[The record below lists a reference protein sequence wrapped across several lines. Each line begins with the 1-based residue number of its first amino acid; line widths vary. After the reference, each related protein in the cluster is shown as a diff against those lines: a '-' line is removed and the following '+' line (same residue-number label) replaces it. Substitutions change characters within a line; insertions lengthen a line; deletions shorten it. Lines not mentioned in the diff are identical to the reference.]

1 MLIDPDFFEKEKII
15 KINVLNTD
23 GLMDVF
29 NTTHNVLKHGFIKF
43 STNNIYHDFT
53 VHTGILKNKSDNM
66 DNIVYVVHAEKDIGI
81 IDTLR
86 IVWKDLNNIRF
97 EYIQYIYSDIES
109 LNENDCLQEDLWW
122 LHSKNMDWNEFRDNL
137 KLNLVSIV

>member
-23 GLMDVF
+23 GLIDVF

-53 VHTGILKNKSDNM
+53 VHTEILKNKSDNM
-66 DNIVYVVHAEKDIGI
+66 DNIVYVVHTGKDLGI

-97 EYIQYIYSDIES
+97 EYIQYIYSGIES

-137 KLNLVSIV
+137 KLNLVSIL